1 MTKAVIIEIKRDH
14 NNTPSYVVLGIPR
27 FLSTKADRR
36 SDHITSKHASHARHH
51 ASRVPYH
58 VRLRIGATARRWG
71 SPALRICQRESRP
84 GEASDRGRTR
94 MLQRGEAVSANG
106 TTLSASANRWRR
118 CGCRQAARTGSHK
131 LHALQMTAYCMR
143 CSPVIGSYFRAR
155 RCEGKGR
162 SHAEAKH
169 GTANQTYV

>member
-118 CGCRQAARTGSHK
+118 CGYRQAARTGSHK
-131 LHALQMTAYCMR
+131 LHAEQNASVRIQEAYR
-143 CSPVIGSYFRAR
+143 AQDGTRGEQRHTRERVISVRACR
-155 RCEGKGR
+155 RKG
-162 SHAEAKH
+162 EVK
-169 GTANQTYV
+169 

>member
-106 TTLSASANRWRR
+106 TTLSASANRPCHLSEAPQGWWKSCEQKHTRQDGHVMQTSNTSAREQRGHAPRR
-118 CGCRQAARTGSHK
+118 CQS
-131 LHALQMTAYCMR
+131 
-143 CSPVIGSYFRAR
+143 
-155 RCEGKGR
+155 KGICV
-162 SHAEAKH
+162 
-169 GTANQTYV
+169 G